1 MSDVMTSILTD
12 AAARDHASVEQSLMQ
27 QADLASPWASVAKE

>member
-12 AAARDHASVEQSLMQ
+12 TTMRDEAAVEALLKSK
-27 QADLASPWASVAKE
+27 AEIAGPWFNLA